1 MYSRSVTTTLGSMVD
16 VRRGRGW
23 WAYAAGAALIVVLLG
38 MLSLLQPVQAE
49 ETAATGQIAGQSEA
63 PVAVAAPANA
73 DQDKGKGM
81 TLFWVVLA
89 LSLLF
94 VLGSALALNGL
105 GDKRAPPRRGVDEED
120 AGK

>member
-1 MYSRSVTTTLGSMVD
+1 
-16 VRRGRGW
+16 
-23 WAYAAGAALIVVLLG
+23 
-38 MLSLLQPVQAE
+38 
-49 ETAATGQIAGQSEA
+49 
-63 PVAVAAPANA
+63 VAAPANA

>member
-1 MYSRSVTTTLGSMVD
+1 MVD
-16 VRRGRGW
+16 VRRGRGG

>member
-1 MYSRSVTTTLGSMVD
+1 MHSRNVTTTSGSMVA

-23 WAYAAGAALIVVLLG
+23 RACAVGAALIVLLSG
-38 MLSLLQPVQAE
+38 MIALPQPAQAE
-49 ETAATGQIAGQSEA
+49 EIAAPGQIAGQGEA
-63 PVAVAAPANA
+63 PVAVDAPANSA
-73 DQDKGKGM
+73 KDKGM
-81 TLFWVVLA
+81 TIFWVVLA

-105 GDKRAPPRRGVDEED
+105 GDKRAPPRRRVDEED